1 MLEQALISGTTASGI
16 AASVEAAIRDGA
28 LAPGAKLQPIRGLAA
43 ELGVSPMT
51 VATAYSELNRR
62 GLVVADGR
70 RGTRVARRP
79 PLPVRTQ
86 IFVPPGVRDLASGNP
101 DPDLLP
107 PLEDGLSRVDTS
119 PGLYLDE
126 GKLPMLVELA
136 AAQFAADGVPVPGLA
151 VLSGALD
158 GIERVLEAHLRPGD
172 TVAVED
178 PGFVRA
184 YDLLRPLGLFLEPFA
199 LDDSGPRPDELQRA
213 IDRGARAAI
222 LTPRAQNPTGAAL
235 DAGRAKELRTLLG
248 AHPEVLII
256 EDDHAAGVAG
266 VPALTVVESDRPNWA
281 VVRSVSKSLG
291 PDLRLAV
298 MTGDDTTIGRVEG
311 RQLLGMGW
319 VSRILQQIVAA
330 WWGDPTTRERLA
342 TAERT
347 YSVRR
352 SALIQALEDRGI
364 HALGRSGLN
373 VTVPV
378 ADEAL
383 VASGL
388 LSRGWAVTALERW
401 RIHALP
407 AIRVTTATLAPDEA
421 RTFADDVAY
430 IVGRGAG
437 RYTA

>member
-1 MLEQALISGTTASGI
+1 
-16 AASVEAAIRDGA
+16 
-28 LAPGAKLQPIRGLAA
+28 
-43 ELGVSPMT
+43 
-51 VATAYSELNRR
+51 
-62 GLVVADGR
+62 
-70 RGTRVARRP
+70 
-79 PLPVRTQ
+79 
-86 IFVPPGVRDLASGNP
+86 
-101 DPDLLP
+101 
-107 PLEDGLSRVDTS
+107 
-119 PGLYLDE
+119 
-126 GKLPMLVELA
+126 
-136 AAQFAADGVPVPGLA
+136 
-151 VLSGALD
+151 
-158 GIERVLEAHLRPGD
+158 
-172 TVAVED
+172 
-178 PGFVRA
+178 
-184 YDLLRPLGLFLEPFA
+184 
-199 LDDSGPRPDELQRA
+199 
-213 IDRGARAAI
+213 
-222 LTPRAQNPTGAAL
+222 
-235 DAGRAKELRTLLG
+235 
-248 AHPEVLII
+248 
-256 EDDHAAGVAG
+256 
-266 VPALTVVESDRPNWA
+266 
-281 VVRSVSKSLG
+281 
-291 PDLRLAV
+291 

-352 SALIQALEDRGI
+352 SALIQALADRGI

-401 RIHALP
+401 RIHASP

-430 IVGRGAG
+430 IVGTGAG

>member
-1 MLEQALISGTTASGI
+1 VLEQVEISGTTASGI
-16 AASVEAAIRDGA
+16 AASIEAAIRDGVH
-28 LAPGAKLQPIRGLAA
+28 APGAQLPPIRGLAA

-51 VATAYSELNRR
+51 VASAYSELNRR

-70 RGTRVARRP
+70 RGTRVAPRP

-86 IFVPPGVRDLASGNP
+86 IFVPPGARDLASGNP
-101 DPDLLP
+101 DPELLP
-107 PLEDGLSRVDTS
+107 PLADGLSRVDTS

-126 GKLPMLVELA
+126 GKLPALVELA
-136 AAQFAADGVPVPGLA
+136 ASQFAADGIPVPQLA
-151 VLSGALD
+151 VVSGALD

-184 YDLLRPLGLFLEPFA
+184 YDLLRPLGLFLEPFG
-199 LDDSGPRPDELQRA
+199 LDDFGPRPEELERA
-213 IDRGARAAI
+213 VGRGARAVI

-235 DAGRAKELRTLLG
+235 DVARATDLRALLR
-248 AHPEVLII
+248 AHPEVVVI

-266 VPALTVVESDRPNWA
+266 VPAVTVVEAERLNWA
-281 VVRSVSKSLG
+281 IVRSVSKSLG
-291 PDLRLAV
+291 PDLRVAV
-298 MTGDDTTIGRVEG
+298 MAGDLTTIGRVEG

-330 WWGDPTTRERLA
+330 WWGDRTSRERLA
-342 TAERT
+342 RAERA
-347 YSVRR
+347 YSMRR
-352 SALIQALEDRGI
+352 AALIEALAGRGI

-373 VTVPV
+373 VMVPV
-378 ADEAL
+378 ADEAT

-388 LSRGWAVTALERW
+388 LSHGWAVTPLERW
-401 RIHALP
+401 RINAPP
-407 AIRVTTATLAPDEA
+407 AIRITTATLVPEEA
-421 RTFADDVAY
+421 ERIANDLAHILETS
-430 IVGRGAG
+430 AG